1 MFPKVS
7 KNPDRFVL
15 IKMCEDAKEV
25 GDIFKNL
32 PEAIKENFNVD
43 IISLQYSVEYKK
55 EVSNSH
61 SCPINGVENFM
72 RDNSKPLYYKG
83 LQGRIEFT
91 VINHQHIRS
100 CSSMF
105 GNRGAHSVAG
115 VNLGSGGGSSVKYMK
130 DGELYMAMN
139 YSFDVKVFIDD
150 FDFLNSAVDAHF
162 ISMEVEADRLER
174 LHKLK
179 HPNYYYYR
187 KPIKLTYEGSFEDDK
202 YNKVK
207 EQNSWA

>member
-7 KNPDRFVL
+7 KKPDRFVL
-15 IKMCEDAKEV
+15 IKLCEDAKEV
-25 GDIFKNL
+25 GDIFKYL
-32 PEAIKENFNVD
+32 PEAIKENFDAD

-61 SCPINGVENFM
+61 SCPIDGVENFM

-91 VINHQHIRS
+91 IINNHRISS
-100 CSSMF
+100 CSGMF

-130 DGELYMAMN
+130 DGELYLAMN
-139 YSFDVKVFIDD
+139 YAFDVKIFIDD

-202 YNKVK
+202 YKKVK
-207 EQNSWA
+207 EQKL